1 VVKGL
6 WEQGYFK
13 TNIMNKNI
21 EDLLYPDN
29 NKLVFN
35 DDEITTTIVDC
46 ELDEYECRFN
56 GAEDIQINTEGYTHI
71 TLDINILE
79 SLIALIRKAEKM
91 YKQNN

>member
-1 VVKGL
+1 MVKGL

-46 ELDEYECRFN
+46 ELDEYECIFN

-91 YKQNN
+91 YKQNK

>member
-1 VVKGL
+1 
-6 WEQGYFK
+6 
-13 TNIMNKNI
+13 MNKNI

-46 ELDEYECRFN
+46 ELDEYECIFN

-91 YKQNN
+91 YKQNK

>member
-46 ELDEYECRFN
+46 ELDEYECIFN

-91 YKQNN
+91 YKQNK